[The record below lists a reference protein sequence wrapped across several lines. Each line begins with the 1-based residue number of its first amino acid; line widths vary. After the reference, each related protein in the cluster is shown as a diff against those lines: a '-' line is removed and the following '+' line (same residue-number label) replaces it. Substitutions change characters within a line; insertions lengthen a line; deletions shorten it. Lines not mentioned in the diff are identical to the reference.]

1 MNQTVLFRIL
11 LLLLFAGYSS
21 LSAEILKPTIG
32 GEEKEILKIA
42 GKRRM
47 YTNMREDSLVYQ
59 VNGPA
64 RIELIT
70 RYPSPEKSNKSQP
83 FSYQLVIDNEE
94 PITINHRYKLQK
106 SIRSVQH
113 PSHYYTY
120 SGNYFINI
128 EDGDHKLT
136 VSANADQKYPV
147 LLRMIKKGFKTSL
160 NNMQELQPM
169 VFQTNR
175 TVVVSGKA
183 ISYYDFN
190 HGRPLQLEM
199 DGSQI
204 LRILSRLLFESQM
217 GELESYRIRVK
228 SGRKVLGTYYMST
241 ERSSDSTVEE
251 QSDKVPGKWR
261 TCEVT
266 IPEGKHVISVE
277 LVEKERSVLT
287 RFQEF
292 K

>member
-1 MNQTVLFRIL
+1 MNQTVLSRIL
-11 LLLLFAGYSS
+11 FLLFTGYSA
-21 LSAEILKPTIG
+21 LSAELLKPTIG

-42 GKRRM
+42 DKRRM
-47 YTNMREDSLVYQ
+47 YTIMREDPLVYQ

-70 RYPSPEKSNKSQP
+70 RYPSPEKSKNSQP
-83 FSYQLVIDNEE
+83 FSYQLVVDNEE
-94 PITINHRYKLQK
+94 PIKINHRYKLQK

-128 EDGDHKLT
+128 KDGDHTLT
-136 VSANADQKYPV
+136 MSANAEQKYPV
-147 LLRMIKKGFKTSL
+147 LLRVIKKGFKTSL
-160 NNMQELQPM
+160 NNMHELQPM

-175 TVVVSGKA
+175 TVVVSGKD
-183 ISYYDFN
+183 ISYYDLN

-241 ERSSDSTVEE
+241 ERSSDSTVEG

>member
-1 MNQTVLFRIL
+1 MNQTVLSRIL
-11 LLLLFAGYSS
+11 LLLFTGYSA
-21 LSAEILKPTIG
+21 LSAELLKPTIG
-32 GEEKEILKIA
+32 GEEKEILKISD
-42 GKRRM
+42 KRRI
-47 YTNMREDSLVYQ
+47 YTIMREDPLVYQ

-70 RYPSPEKSNKSQP
+70 RYPSPEKSKKSQP
-83 FSYQLVIDNEE
+83 FSYQLVVDNEE

-128 EDGDHKLT
+128 KDGDHTLT
-136 VSANADQKYPV
+136 MSANADQKYPV
-147 LLRMIKKGFKTSL
+147 LLRVIKKGKTSL
-160 NNMQELQPM
+160 NNMHELQPM

-175 TVVVSGKA
+175 TVVVSGKD
-183 ISYYDFN
+183 ISYYDLN

-199 DGSQI
+199 EGPQI

-241 ERSSDSTVEE
+241 ERSSDSTVEG

-266 IPEGKHVISVE
+266 IPKGKHVISVE

-287 RFQEF
+287 RFQEL

>member
-1 MNQTVLFRIL
+1 MNQTVLSRIL
-11 LLLLFAGYSS
+11 LLLFTGYSA
-21 LSAEILKPTIG
+21 LSAELLKPTIG
-32 GEEKEILKIA
+32 GEEKEILKISD
-42 GKRRM
+42 KRRM
-47 YTNMREDSLVYQ
+47 YTIMREDPLVYQ

-70 RYPSPEKSNKSQP
+70 RYPSPEKSKKSQP
-83 FSYQLVIDNEE
+83 FSYQLVVDNEE
-94 PITINHRYKLQK
+94 PIKINHRYKLQK

-128 EDGDHKLT
+128 KDGDHTLT
-136 VSANADQKYPV
+136 MSANADQKYPV
-147 LLRMIKKGFKTSL
+147 LLRVIKKGFKTSL
-160 NNMQELQPM
+160 NNMHELQPM

-175 TVVVSGKA
+175 TVVVSGKD
-183 ISYYDFN
+183 ISYYDLN

-199 DGSQI
+199 EGPKI

-241 ERSSDSTVEE
+241 ERSSDSTVEG

>member
-1 MNQTVLFRIL
+1 MNLTVLFRIL
-11 LLLLFAGYSS
+11 FLLFTGYSV
-21 LSAEILKPTIG
+21 LSAELLKPTIG

-42 GKRRM
+42 DKRRM
-47 YTNMREDSLVYQ
+47 YTIMREDPLVYQ

-70 RYPSPEKSNKSQP
+70 RYPSPEKSKKSQP
-83 FSYQLVIDNEE
+83 FSYQLVVDNEE
-94 PITINHRYKLQK
+94 PIKINHRYKLQK

-128 EDGDHKLT
+128 KDGDHTLT
-136 VSANADQKYPV
+136 MSANVDQKYPV
-147 LLRMIKKGFKTSL
+147 LLRVIKKGFKTSL
-160 NNMQELQPM
+160 NNMHELQPM

-175 TVVVSGKA
+175 TVVVSGKD
-183 ISYYDFN
+183 ISYYDLN

-199 DGSQI
+199 EGPQI

-241 ERSSDSTVEE
+241 ERSSDSTVEG

>member
-1 MNQTVLFRIL
+1 MNQTVLSRIL
-11 LLLLFAGYSS
+11 LLLFTGYSA
-21 LSAEILKPTIG
+21 LSAELLKPTIG

-42 GKRRM
+42 DKRRM
-47 YTNMREDSLVYQ
+47 YTIMREDPLVYQ

-70 RYPSPEKSNKSQP
+70 RYPSPEKSKKSQP
-83 FSYQLVIDNEE
+83 FSYQLVVDNEE
-94 PITINHRYKLQK
+94 PIKINHRYKLQK

-128 EDGDHKLT
+128 KDGDHTLT
-136 VSANADQKYPV
+136 MSANAEQKYPV
-147 LLRMIKKGFKTSL
+147 LLRVIKKGFKTSL
-160 NNMQELQPM
+160 NNMHELQPM
-169 VFQTNR
+169 VFQTNS
-175 TVVVSGKA
+175 TVVVSGKD
-183 ISYYDFN
+183 ISYYDLN

-199 DGSQI
+199 EGPQI

-241 ERSSDSTVEE
+241 ERSSDSTVEG

>member
-1 MNQTVLFRIL
+1 MLFRIL
-11 LLLLFAGYSS
+11 LFILTGYSA
-21 LSAEILKPTIG
+21 LSAELLKPTIG

-42 GKRRM
+42 NKRRI
-47 YTNMREDSLVYQ
+47 YTIMREDSLIYQ

-70 RYPSPEKSNKSQP
+70 RYPSPEKSNKSQR
-83 FSYQLVIDNEE
+83 FSYQLIVDNEE

-128 EDGDHKLT
+128 KDGDHKLT
-136 VSANADQKYPV
+136 MYTNAGQKYPV
-147 LLRMIKKGFKTSL
+147 LLRVIKKNYKKSL
-160 NNMQELQPM
+160 NNIHELQPM
-169 VFQTNR
+169 VFQTNQ
-175 TVVVSGKA
+175 TVVVSGKD
-183 ISYYDFN
+183 ISYYDLVN
-190 HGRPLQLEM
+190 GRPLQLDM
-199 DGSQI
+199 DGPKT
-204 LRILSRLLFESQM
+204 LRILSRLLFDEEMGPEESF
-217 GELESYRIRVK
+217 RIRVK

-241 ERSSDSTVEE
+241 ERSSDSTVKD
-251 QSDKVPGKWR
+251 QPYKVPGKWR

-266 IPEGKHVISVE
+266 IPTGKHVISVE
-277 LVEKERSVLT
+277 LVEKEKSVLT
-287 RFQEF
+287 RFQEY

>member
-1 MNQTVLFRIL
+1 MNQTVLSRIL
-11 LLLLFAGYSS
+11 LLLFTGYSA
-21 LSAEILKPTIG
+21 LSAELLKPTIG
-32 GEEKEILKIA
+32 GEEKEILKISD
-42 GKRRM
+42 KRRI
-47 YTNMREDSLVYQ
+47 YTIMREDPLVYQ

-70 RYPSPEKSNKSQP
+70 RYPSPEKSKKSQP
-83 FSYQLVIDNEE
+83 FSYQLVVDNEE
-94 PITINHRYKLQK
+94 PIKINHRYKLQK

-128 EDGDHKLT
+128 KDGDHTLT
-136 VSANADQKYPV
+136 MSANAEQKYPV
-147 LLRMIKKGFKTSL
+147 LLRVIKKGFKTSL
-160 NNMQELQPM
+160 NNMHELQPM

-175 TVVVSGKA
+175 TVVVSGKD
-183 ISYYDFN
+183 ISYYDLN

-241 ERSSDSTVEE
+241 ERSSDSTVEG

>member
-1 MNQTVLFRIL
+1 MNQTVLSRIL
-11 LLLLFAGYSS
+11 LLLFTGYSA
-21 LSAEILKPTIG
+21 LSAELLKPTIG
-32 GEEKEILKIA
+32 GEEKEILKISD
-42 GKRRM
+42 KRRM
-47 YTNMREDSLVYQ
+47 YTIMREDPLVYQ

-70 RYPSPEKSNKSQP
+70 RYPSPEKSKKSQP
-83 FSYQLVIDNEE
+83 FSYQLVVDNEE
-94 PITINHRYKLQK
+94 PIKINHRYKLQK

-128 EDGDHKLT
+128 KDGDHTLT
-136 VSANADQKYPV
+136 MSANVDQKYPV
-147 LLRMIKKGFKTSL
+147 LLRVIKKGFKTSL
-160 NNMQELQPM
+160 NNMHELQPM

-175 TVVVSGKA
+175 TVVVSGKD
-183 ISYYDFN
+183 ISYYDLN

-199 DGSQI
+199 EGPKI

-241 ERSSDSTVEE
+241 ERSSDSTVEG

>member
-11 LLLLFAGYSS
+11 LLFIGYSA
-21 LSAEILKPTIG
+21 LTAELLKPTIG

-42 GKRRM
+42 GKRRI
-47 YTNMREDSLVYQ
+47 YTIMRDDSLIYQ

-70 RYPSPEKSNKSQP
+70 RYPSPEKSEKSHP
-83 FSYQLVIDNEE
+83 FSYQLVVDNEE
-94 PITINHRYKLQK
+94 PIKINHRYKLRK

-128 EDGDHKLT
+128 KDGDHTLT
-136 VSANADQKYPV
+136 MSTNAEQKYPV
-147 LLRMIKKGFKTSL
+147 LLRVIKKGFKTSL
-160 NNMQELQPM
+160 NKINELQPM
-169 VFQTNR
+169 VFQANR
-175 TVVVSGKA
+175 TVEVSGKD
-183 ISYYDFN
+183 ISYYELTY
-190 HGRPLQLEM
+190 GRPLQLNL
-199 DGSQI
+199 DGPKT
-204 LRILSRLLFESQM
+204 LRILSRLLFDSEMGMEESF
-217 GELESYRIRVK
+217 RIRVK

-241 ERSSDSTVEE
+241 ERSSDSRVKD
-251 QSDKVPGKWR
+251 QPDKVPGKWR
-261 TCEVT
+261 TCDVT
-266 IPEGKHVISVE
+266 IPAGKRVISVE

-287 RFQEF
+287 RFQEY

>member
-11 LLLLFAGYSS
+11 LLFAGYSA
-21 LSAEILKPTIG
+21 LSAELLKPTIG

-47 YTNMREDSLVYQ
+47 YTILRQDSLVYQ

-70 RYPSPEKSNKSQP
+70 RYPSPDKSNKSQP

-128 EDGDHKLT
+128 GDGNHKLT
-136 VSANADQKYPV
+136 MSANADQKYPV
-147 LLRMIKKGFKTSL
+147 LLRVIKKSFKTSL
-160 NNMQELQPM
+160 NNINELRPM
-169 VFQTNR
+169 VFQTNS
-175 TVVVSGKA
+175 TVVVSGKD
-183 ISYYDFN
+183 ISYYDLK
-190 HGRPLQLEM
+190 HGRPLQLEIN
-199 DGSQI
+199 GSKI
-204 LRILSRLLFESQM
+204 LRIFSRLLFESQM
-217 GELESYRIRVK
+217 GEIDSYRIRVK
-228 SGRKVLGTYYMST
+228 SGSEILGTYYMST
-241 ERSSDSTVEE
+241 ERSSDSTVKGH
-251 QSDKVPGKWR
+251 SDKVPGKWR

-266 IPEGKHVISVE
+266 IPKGKNVISVE

>member
-11 LLLLFAGYSS
+11 FLLFTGYSA
-21 LSAEILKPTIG
+21 LTAELLKPTIG

-42 GKRRM
+42 GKRRI
-47 YTNMREDSLVYQ
+47 YTIMRDDSLIYQ

-70 RYPSPEKSNKSQP
+70 RYPSPEKSEKSHP
-83 FSYQLVIDNEE
+83 FSYQLVVDNEE
-94 PITINHRYKLQK
+94 PIKINHRYKLRK

-128 EDGDHKLT
+128 KDGDHTLT
-136 VSANADQKYPV
+136 MSTNVEQKYPV
-147 LLRMIKKGFKTSL
+147 LLRVIKKGFKTSL
-160 NNMQELQPM
+160 NKINELQPM
-169 VFQTNR
+169 VFQANR
-175 TVVVSGKA
+175 TVEVSGKD
-183 ISYYDFN
+183 ISYYELIY
-190 HGRPLQLEM
+190 GRPLQLNL
-199 DGSQI
+199 DGPKT
-204 LRILSRLLFESQM
+204 LRILSRLLFDSEMGAEESF
-217 GELESYRIRVK
+217 RIRVK

-241 ERSSDSTVEE
+241 ERSSDSRVKD
-251 QSDKVPGKWR
+251 QPDKVPGKWR

-266 IPEGKHVISVE
+266 IPTGKQVISVE

-287 RFQEF
+287 RFQEY

>member
-1 MNQTVLFRIL
+1 MNQTVLSRIL
-11 LLLLFAGYSS
+11 LLLFTGYSA
-21 LSAEILKPTIG
+21 LSAELLKPTIG

-42 GKRRM
+42 DKRRM
-47 YTNMREDSLVYQ
+47 YTIMREDPLIYQ

-70 RYPSPEKSNKSQP
+70 RYPSPEKSKKSQP
-83 FSYQLVIDNEE
+83 FSYQLVVDNEE
-94 PITINHRYKLQK
+94 PIKINHRYKLQK

-128 EDGDHKLT
+128 KDGDHTLT
-136 VSANADQKYPV
+136 MSANAEQKYPV
-147 LLRMIKKGFKTSL
+147 LLRVIKKGFKTSL
-160 NNMQELQPM
+160 NNMHELQPM

-175 TVVVSGKA
+175 TVVVSGKD
-183 ISYYDFN
+183 ISYYDLN

-199 DGSQI
+199 EGPQI

-241 ERSSDSTVEE
+241 ERSSDSTVEG

>member
-11 LLLLFAGYSS
+11 FLLFTGYSA
-21 LSAEILKPTIG
+21 LSAELLKPTIG

-47 YTNMREDSLVYQ
+47 YTIMREDSLVYQ

-70 RYPSPEKSNKSQP
+70 RYPSPEMSKKSQP
-83 FSYQLVIDNEE
+83 FSYQLVVDNEE
-94 PITINHRYKLQK
+94 PIKINHRYKLQK

-128 EDGDHKLT
+128 EEGDHILT
-136 VSANADQKYPV
+136 MSGNADQKYPV
-147 LLRMIKKGFKTSL
+147 LLRVIKKGFKISL
-160 NNMQELQPM
+160 SNMHELQPM
-169 VFQTNR
+169 VFQANR
-175 TVVVSGKA
+175 TVEVSGKD
-183 ISYYDFN
+183 ISYYELI
-190 HGRPLQLEM
+190 HGRPLQLNI
-199 DGSQI
+199 DGPKT
-204 LRILSRLLFESQM
+204 LRILSRLLFDSEMGAEESF
-217 GELESYRIRVK
+217 RIRVK
-228 SGRKVLGTYYMST
+228 TGRKVLGTYYMST
-241 ERSSDSTVEE
+241 ERSSDSMVKD
-251 QSDKVPGKWR
+251 QPDKVPGKWR

-266 IPEGKHVISVE
+266 IPAGKHIISVE
-277 LVEKERSVLT
+277 LVEKKRSVLT
-287 RFQEF
+287 RFKEY

>member
-1 MNQTVLFRIL
+1 MNQTVLSRIL
-11 LLLLFAGYSS
+11 FLLFTGYSA
-21 LSAEILKPTIG
+21 LSAELLKPTIG

-42 GKRRM
+42 DKRRM
-47 YTNMREDSLVYQ
+47 YTIMREDPLVYQ

-70 RYPSPEKSNKSQP
+70 RYPSPEKSKKSQP
-83 FSYQLVIDNEE
+83 FSYQLVVDNEE
-94 PITINHRYKLQK
+94 PIKINHRYKLQK

-128 EDGDHKLT
+128 KDGDHTLT
-136 VSANADQKYPV
+136 MSANADQKYPV
-147 LLRMIKKGFKTSL
+147 LLRVIKKGFKTSL
-160 NNMQELQPM
+160 NNMHELQPM

-175 TVVVSGKA
+175 TVVVSGKD
-183 ISYYDFN
+183 ISYYDLN

-199 DGSQI
+199 EGPQI

-241 ERSSDSTVEE
+241 ERSSDSTVEG

>member
-1 MNQTVLFRIL
+1 MNQTVLSRIL
-11 LLLLFAGYSS
+11 LLLFTGYSA
-21 LSAEILKPTIG
+21 LSAELLKPTIG
-32 GEEKEILKIA
+32 GEEKEILKISD
-42 GKRRM
+42 KRRM
-47 YTNMREDSLVYQ
+47 YTVMREDPLVYQ

-70 RYPSPEKSNKSQP
+70 RYPSPEKSKKSQP
-83 FSYQLVIDNEE
+83 FSYQLVVDNEE

-128 EDGDHKLT
+128 KDGDHTLT
-136 VSANADQKYPV
+136 MSANADQKYPV
-147 LLRMIKKGFKTSL
+147 LLRVIKKGFKTSL
-160 NNMQELQPM
+160 NNMHELQPM
-169 VFQTNR
+169 VFQTNS
-175 TVVVSGKA
+175 TVVVSGKD
-183 ISYYDFN
+183 IPYYDLN

-199 DGSQI
+199 DGPKI
-204 LRILSRLLFESQM
+204 LRILSRLLFELQM

-241 ERSSDSTVEE
+241 ERSSDSTIEG

>member
-1 MNQTVLFRIL
+1 MNQTVLSRIL
-11 LLLLFAGYSS
+11 LLLFTGYSA
-21 LSAEILKPTIG
+21 LSAELLKPTIG

-42 GKRRM
+42 DKRRM
-47 YTNMREDSLVYQ
+47 YTIMREDPLVYQ

-70 RYPSPEKSNKSQP
+70 RYPSPEKSKKSQP
-83 FSYQLVIDNEE
+83 FSYQLVVDNEE

-128 EDGDHKLT
+128 KDGDHTLT
-136 VSANADQKYPV
+136 MSANADQKYPV
-147 LLRMIKKGFKTSL
+147 LLRVIKKGFKTSL
-160 NNMQELQPM
+160 NNMHELQPM

-175 TVVVSGKA
+175 TVVVSGKD
-183 ISYYDFN
+183 ISYYDLN

-199 DGSQI
+199 DGPKI

-241 ERSSDSTVEE
+241 ERSSDSTIEG

>member
-11 LLLLFAGYSS
+11 LLLFTGYSA
-21 LSAEILKPTIG
+21 LSAELLKPTIG
-32 GEEKEILKIA
+32 GEEKEILKISD
-42 GKRRM
+42 KRRM
-47 YTNMREDSLVYQ
+47 YTIMREDPLVYQ

-70 RYPSPEKSNKSQP
+70 RYPSPEKSKKSQP
-83 FSYQLVIDNEE
+83 FSYQLVVDNEE
-94 PITINHRYKLQK
+94 PIKINHRYKLQK

-128 EDGDHKLT
+128 KDGDHTLT
-136 VSANADQKYPV
+136 MSANAEQKYPV
-147 LLRMIKKGFKTSL
+147 LLRVIKKGFKTSL
-160 NNMQELQPM
+160 NNMHELQPM

-175 TVVVSGKA
+175 TVVVSGKD
-183 ISYYDFN
+183 ISYYDLN

-199 DGSQI
+199 EGPQI

-241 ERSSDSTVEE
+241 ERSSDSTVEG

-266 IPEGKHVISVE
+266 IPKGKHVISVE